1 MKFNYL
7 IALGTAS
14 TALIGYF
21 VYRKYKNHNNIQKK
35 EIPRYDDVMEVFKKL
50 VSDMCTEFVYNPCIS
65 LQSTIYPLII
75 ESVVAKKD
83 SIELHEKI
91 LEKFVHM
98 VEHSKKMFCEAAGFT
113 LEEFNRIIEE
123 NEDNPNVEEYNEGFK
138 TMCNVLIET
147 NYPPKSVYNYNI
159 NTKL

>member
-21 VYRKYKNHNNIQKK
+21 VYRKYKNHNNTQKK

-65 LQSTIYPLII
+65 L
-75 ESVVAKKD
+75 
-83 SIELHEKI
+83 
-91 LEKFVHM
+91 
-98 VEHSKKMFCEAAGFT
+98 
-113 LEEFNRIIEE
+113 
-123 NEDNPNVEEYNEGFK
+123 
-138 TMCNVLIET
+138 
-147 NYPPKSVYNYNI
+147 
-159 NTKL
+159 